1 MNARI
6 TPSLPRGTVTAPP
19 SKSYAHRLLICAM
32 LAGGGKV
39 CNIDLSDD
47 IRATLR
53 CMSSLGVRYEYR
65 DRVITVLN
73 GIAPEKRE
81 ITLDVGESGSTLRFF
96 IPICLILGGRFVFN
110 GAKRLFERPL
120 GVYEEICGKNGIK
133 FDLSEDSLAVEGRL
147 SARHIAVRG
156 DISSQFVSDLLF
168 ASSLADEPVH
178 IAVTG
183 RIESAPYIDM
193 TVSSLAYH
201 GITFEKRGCVFTRR
215 GGSAVQKVTSAEGDW
230 SNAAYLLAFNYI
242 GGSVRVTDLDENS
255 LQGDKVCLE
264 LFGSLVSGRPVISVA
279 DCPDLFPALAAVA
292 ALNNG
297 AEFTHTSRLSAKE
310 SDRVRAMAD
319 TLRAFGIESEV
330 FPDNAVIFTA
340 EPHAPGRALPCFND
354 HRIVMAQT
362 LIMSVCGGDIAGVQ
376 AINKS
381 FPDYFKT
388 FRSLGGI
395 VDFYED

>member
-1 MNARI
+1 MNAHI

-65 DRVITVLN
+65 DRVITVQN
-73 GIAPEKRE
+73 GIARGKRD

-96 IPICLILGGRFVFN
+96 IPVCLILGGRFVFK

-120 GVYEEICGKNGIK
+120 GVYAEICEKNGIK
-133 FDLSEDSLAVEGRL
+133 FELSEDSLTVQGKL
-147 SARHIAVRG
+147 NARHIAVRG
-156 DISSQFVSDLLF
+156 DVSSQFVSGLLF
-168 ASSLADEPVH
+168 ASALADEPIH

-183 RIESAPYIDM
+183 KIESAPYIDM

-201 GITFEKRGCVFTRR
+201 GITFEKRGCVFTRT
-215 GGSAVQKVTSAEGDW
+215 GGGAVQRVTAAEGDW

-242 GGSVRVTDLDENS
+242 GGSVRVTGLDENS

-264 LFGSLVSGRPVISVA
+264 LFNSLVSGRPVISVA

-319 TLRAFGIESEV
+319 TLRAFGIESEIY
-330 FPDNAVIFTA
+330 PDNAVIFSA
-340 EPHAPGRALPCFND
+340 GPHAPDHALSCFND

-381 FPDYFKT
+381 FPDYFKA
-388 FRSLGGI
+388 FSSLGGN
-395 VDFYED
+395 VDFYEA

>member
-340 EPHAPGRALPCFND
+340 EPHAPGRALSCFND